1 MLHVF
6 GIKNCNK
13 IRDTLAWLE
22 DHEVEYTFNSVRK
35 EPLTRDELREIAD
48 KVGLDVLV
56 NRRGRKWRD
65 LGLAG
70 KDLDDDELFEILLEN
85 QVMIKRP
92 LIVDEDAVIV
102 GYDETAF
109 EAFTG
114 AGGDEE
120 VGNVDGEPTK

>member
-13 IRDTLAWLE
+13 IRDTLSWLDE
-22 DHEVEYTFNSVRK
+22 HNVDYTFNSVKK
-35 EPLTRDELREIAD
+35 EPLTREELREVAD

-70 KDLDDDELFEILLEN
+70 KDLDEDELFEILLEN

-114 AGGDEE
+114 AGGEE
-120 VGNVDGEPTK
+120 EDKPAGGETSQ